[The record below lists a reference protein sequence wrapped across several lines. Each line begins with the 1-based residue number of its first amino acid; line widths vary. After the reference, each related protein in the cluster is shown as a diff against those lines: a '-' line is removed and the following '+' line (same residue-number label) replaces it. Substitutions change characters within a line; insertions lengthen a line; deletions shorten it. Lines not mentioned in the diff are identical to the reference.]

1 MHHFDA
7 KALTRPPF
15 AASDFTP
22 TGHAD
27 GEAKSKF
34 ANNLSRFIST
44 DFRSTLFTK
53 SLYTRL
59 SMCFGHIAHYN
70 RGQFYAGFFTDLR
83 GKVAFLE
90 QTLAWPCYGMP
101 DYTFCDVER
110 AIQTRLRRSE
120 VLPYY
125 RHLHAAEVESAER
138 ALLCELRAKYEGVLV
153 SEALHTPEPR
163 PAAASRCRST
173 ETREEQSSLF

>member
-22 TGHAD
+22 TEHAD
-27 GEAKSKF
+27 GEAKSRF
-34 ANNLSRFIST
+34 ANNLTRFISR
-44 DFRSTLFTK
+44 DFKSTLFTK

-125 RHLHAAEVESAER
+125 RHLHAAEVEAQNARSSVGSARSTKESP
-138 ALLCELRAKYEGVLV
+138 V
-153 SEALHTPEPR
+153 SEVLHAPEPR
-163 PAAASRCRST
+163 PAAPSRRRPT
-173 ETREEQSSLF
+173 EREEQASPF